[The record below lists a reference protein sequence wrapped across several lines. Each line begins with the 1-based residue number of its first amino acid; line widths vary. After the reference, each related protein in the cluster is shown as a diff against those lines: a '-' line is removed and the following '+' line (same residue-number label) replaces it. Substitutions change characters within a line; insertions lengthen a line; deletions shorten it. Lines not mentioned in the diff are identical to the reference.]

1 MSLVDDVIQSALP
14 PALLGPL
21 GDPVTLPNGSV
32 VNGVFERYGSGG
44 SGQYGRESTDRW
56 PSIGLKNP
64 ISSLPSPSVE
74 LRDADAATLAINDRL
89 VIGGAGYLVT
99 ATPQPNGSGLTR
111 VELMPERNSDPFAR
125 WQ

>member
-1 MSLVDDVIQSALP
+1 MSLLDDIIQSALP

-21 GDPVTLPNGSV
+21 GDPVTLPDGSV
-32 VNGVFERYGSGG
+32 VDGIVDRYGTSRAAPWSEVGV
-44 SGQYGRESTDRW
+44 
-56 PSIGLKNP
+56 GLPLSAQPN
-64 ISSLPSPSVE
+64 PSVE
-74 LRDADAATLAINDRL
+74 LRDAEAATLAINDRL
-89 VIGGAGYLVT
+89 VIDGAGYLVT

>member
-1 MSLVDDVIQSALP
+1 MSLLDDIIQSALP

-21 GDPVTLPNGSV
+21 GDPVTLPDGSIV
-32 VNGVFERYGSGG
+32 AGIVDRYGQSANAPWSEVGLANPL
-44 SGQYGRESTDRW
+44 SGQ
-56 PSIGLKNP
+56 
-64 ISSLPSPSVE
+64 PSPSVE
-74 LRDADAATLAINDRL
+74 LRDADAAPLAINDRL

-111 VELMPERNSDPFAR
+111 VELMPERETDPYAR